1 LKTPIE
7 SYINPK
13 ALEAF
18 HNAVSEFVSN
28 PDMFGKT
35 LVGSTREVFSEIFS
49 EGVVNALKK
58 YKDTLAKYSKFGG
71 QLALLVEGVDL
82 GGQVANIF
90 ALALG
95 IANMQNAGEKAE
107 MLIINDV

>member
-1 LKTPIE
+1 
-7 SYINPK
+7 
-13 ALEAF
+13 
-18 HNAVSEFVSN
+18 
-28 PDMFGKT
+28 MFGKT